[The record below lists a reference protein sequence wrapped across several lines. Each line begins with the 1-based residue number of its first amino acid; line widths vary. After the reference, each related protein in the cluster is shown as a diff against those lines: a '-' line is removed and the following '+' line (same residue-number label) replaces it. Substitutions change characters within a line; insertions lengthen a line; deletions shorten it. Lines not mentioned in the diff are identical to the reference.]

1 MKEEG
6 KKEEKKEELNKD
18 EIEKEEKKDDK
29 KDKGIAKG
37 IFAGIGAALGIAAI
51 GIGGKLIYDQVTK
64 KKSKEENGEEK
75 LRNEDTER
83 IIQKLK
89 SQKSL
94 KPNIISDEFDKNY
107 IRANSNLT
115 EDEED
120 LINKKNTFICPISQ
134 KMMEHPVITPY
145 GTTYEESEILKWI
158 EQNSNDF
165 ITKKSLNKEMLV
177 PNEILISTMKEYKES
192 LN

>member
-1 MKEEG
+1 MQEERKEEER
-6 KKEEKKEELNKD
+6 KEEERKEE
-18 EIEKEEKKDDK
+18 EKNDKK
-29 KDKGIAKG
+29 KDKNVAKG
-37 IFAGIGAALGIAAI
+37 ILAGIGAALGIAAI
-51 GIGGKLIYDQVTK
+51 GIGGKLLYDKVK
-64 KKSKEENGEEK
+64 KDKASEDLTGEE
-75 LRNEDTER
+75 RNEDTER
-83 IIQKLK
+83 IINKLK

-94 KPNIISDEFDKNY
+94 KPNIISDELDTNY
-107 IRANSNLT
+107 VRANSNLN

-120 LINKKNTFICPISQ
+120 IIKKKNSFICPISQ

-158 EQNSNDF
+158 AENNNDY
-165 ITKKSLNKEMLV
+165 ITKKPLNKDMLV